1 MRNNSRKMIVADCWK
16 YVSLLL
22 QVQKGKECHSEA
34 IRPRQSLIADSEWQL
49 LRVIL
54 SPNFH
59 TKQKWQ
65 LIRLSTFKVF
75 QSASSRS
82 NPCGYI
88 WKHYYKWSPAS
99 KFSFPWYL
107 ILQKKS
113 PLPTAL
119 RYVKILQYWIEHYHN
134 FL

>member
-82 NPCGYI
+82 KPI
-88 WKHYYKWSPAS
+88 WIHMKT
-99 KFSFPWYL
+99 L
-107 ILQKKS
+107 LQMI
-113 PLPTAL
+113 TCI
-119 RYVKILQYWIEHYHN
+119 KILFSMIFDPTKKISIADGSSLCEN
-134 FL
+134 FTILNWTLS